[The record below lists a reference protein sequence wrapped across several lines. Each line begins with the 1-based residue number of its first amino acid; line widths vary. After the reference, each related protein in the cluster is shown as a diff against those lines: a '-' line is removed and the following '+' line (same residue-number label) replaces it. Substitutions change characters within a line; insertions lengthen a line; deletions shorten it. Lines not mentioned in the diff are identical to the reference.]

1 MTIPYVTRLYMQV
14 SSAGSGV
21 DVSQPFPPAP
31 FAAVVTLVQ
40 YVPAQ
45 TMASATAT
53 ASGFRQ
59 FSLYNRQGSASSGT
73 GTPIIARAHL
83 TSLSTTLANT
93 VGQFGAGLLA
103 KVASTV
109 QLNSVTTSLTVAAGD
124 ILEWETLH
132 SATSGVQEVGGEIVV
147 TLSRI

>member
-1 MTIPYVTRLYMQV
+1 MTVPYITQLNVPV
-14 SSAGSGV
+14 SSMGTGSDMSV
-21 DVSQPFPPAP
+21 PFQPVP

-45 TMASATAT
+45 TLASSAAT

-59 FSLYNRQGSASSGT
+59 FTLFNRLGSASIGT
-73 GTPIIARAHL
+73 GAVILARAHL
-83 TSLSTTLANT
+83 TSLSTTLGNT
-93 VGQFGAGLLA
+93 VGQFGTGLLDN
-103 KVASTV
+103 VASTV

-132 SATSGVQEVGGEIVV
+132 SATSGVGDPGGMVVV